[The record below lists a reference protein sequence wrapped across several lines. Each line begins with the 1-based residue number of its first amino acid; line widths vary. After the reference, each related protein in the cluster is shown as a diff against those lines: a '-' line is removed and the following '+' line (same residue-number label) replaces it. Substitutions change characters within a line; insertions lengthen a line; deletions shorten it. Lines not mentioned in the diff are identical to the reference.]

1 MALYRDVHSR
11 IAVRDRFADDN
22 EYAAELVQVGWMTG
36 ESRREVVPKS
46 RWSPSCEFLFR
57 IPNLIID
64 HAPTRNWNSARRL
77 PVDTL
82 KIDQSFVRDMLEDSE
97 DLSIVRSVIQ
107 LASVFGKQVIAE
119 GVESLAHCYKLEQL
133 GCSNVQGY
141 GIAKPMNATVL
152 PEWCKTWP
160 QTASLHKN

>member
-64 HAPTRNWNSARRL
+64 HAPTRNWNSAEEPPPL
-77 PVDTL
+77 
-82 KIDQSFVRDMLEDSE
+82 I
-97 DLSIVRSVIQ
+97 
-107 LASVFGKQVIAE
+107 
-119 GVESLAHCYKLEQL
+119 SLWLWQY
-133 GCSNVQGY
+133 Y
-141 GIAKPMNATVL
+141 G
-152 PEWCKTWP
+152 
-160 QTASLHKN
+160 

>member
-57 IPNLIID
+57 ISNLIID
-64 HAPTRNWNSARRL
+64 HAPTRNWNSAS
-77 PVDTL
+77 
-82 KIDQSFVRDMLEDSE
+82 QSGIQSNHPLDA
-97 DLSIVRSVIQ
+97 VI
-107 LASVFGKQVIAE
+107 
-119 GVESLAHCYKLEQL
+119 
-133 GCSNVQGY
+133 
-141 GIAKPMNATVL
+141 
-152 PEWCKTWP
+152 
-160 QTASLHKN
+160 